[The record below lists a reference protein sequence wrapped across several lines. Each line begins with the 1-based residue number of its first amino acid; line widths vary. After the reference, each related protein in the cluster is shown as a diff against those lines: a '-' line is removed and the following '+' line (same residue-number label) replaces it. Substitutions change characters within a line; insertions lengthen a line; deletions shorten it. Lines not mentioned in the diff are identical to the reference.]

1 MYMVWEAYPWQ
12 FGEPYCLMRTFLL
25 ELTSTA
31 SVFTITAFTVER
43 YVAICHPL
51 HAHTTSSLP
60 RVIKTIILLW
70 LAAAIASLPYPLH
83 TRTYY
88 YLSDPG
94 TGTPIQDSLVCNI
107 RLDWMSRMCHVIQA
121 STLLLFV
128 VPMCYYYYYYYY
140 YYYTGR

>member
-1 MYMVWEAYPWQ
+1 MVWEAYPWQ
-12 FGEPYCLMRTFLL
+12 FGEPYCLLRTFLL

-60 RVIKTIILLW
+60 RVVKTIILLW
-70 LAAAIASLPYPLH
+70 LAAAIASLPYPIH

-88 YLSDPG
+88 YLSDPE
-94 TGTPIQDSLVCNI
+94 TGKPIHDSLVCNI
-107 RLDWMSRMCHVIQA
+107 CQECNY
-121 STLLLFV
+121 STARSIDESLLQVEDEVFV
-128 VPMCYYYYYYYY
+128 VYFCVSC
-140 YYYTGR
+140 